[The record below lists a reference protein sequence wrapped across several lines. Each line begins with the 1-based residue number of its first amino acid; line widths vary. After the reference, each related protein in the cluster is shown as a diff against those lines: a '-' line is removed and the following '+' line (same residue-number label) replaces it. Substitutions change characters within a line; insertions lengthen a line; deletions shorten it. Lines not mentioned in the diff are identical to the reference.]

1 MVRRVY
7 VEKKKG
13 FDVEAEALFHD
24 VRENLHLPNLTG
36 VRILNR
42 YDVDGIDEPTYEAAK
57 FTVFAEPAID
67 LVYEETMPAEARSAI
82 YFAVEYLPGQYD
94 QRADSAAQCIKL
106 MNAGAEAIVKFAK
119 VIVLEGNLD
128 ARQLEAVKGYCV
140 NPVDSQIAA
149 NEKPDDLEME
159 TTAAADV
166 EVIEGFRAMDEDAL
180 EQYRKSMGL
189 AMSPADIKFV
199 QKYYDEDENREPTL
213 TELRV
218 IDTYWSDHCRH
229 TTFNTTLAEVTFE
242 DSPYGRLVQAAFDQ
256 YMEMRKD
263 VYEGKKKNV
272 CLMDM
277 ACIGA
282 KYLKKHGKANDLDE
296 SEEINACSIKVK
308 AEIDGRE
315 EDWLVMFKNETHNHP
330 TEIEPFGGAATCL
343 GGAIRDP
350 LSGRVYVYQ
359 AMRVTGAADPRKP
372 IAETLTGKLPQRKIT
387 QEAAAG
393 YSSYGNQIGLA
404 TGLVDEVYHENYVA
418 KRMEIGAVIGAAPAS
433 HVIRKAPQ
441 KGDVI
446 ILVGGRTG
454 RDGCGGATGSSKEH
468 TEESILQ
475 CGAEVQ
481 KGNPPVERNIQR
493 MFRRKEVATLIKR
506 CNDFGA
512 GGVSVAIGELA
523 DGLEINLDLVPKKY
537 EGLDGT
543 ELAISESQERMA
555 VVVEADKEEQFIA
568 YAREENLEAT
578 TVAKVT
584 DTNRVR
590 MHWRGTCILD
600 LSRDFL
606 NTNGAQQF
614 TAVHVA
620 APLGMTEGKEAAGA
634 AALAAGKD
642 TDRAAGNASL
652 ADLLKETKTKEELLA
667 DLNCCSKKG
676 LIERFDST
684 IGAATVLM
692 PLGGK
697 YQLSPAAGMAAK
709 LPVVTGQTSTATLM
723 AYGFD
728 PQIAAKSPFH
738 GALYAVVDS
747 VAKIAAMGGDY
758 KTVRLTFQEYFE
770 KLGVDAARWGKPMAA
785 LLGALQVQKELG
797 IPAIGGK
804 DSMSGTFMDI
814 DVPPTLASFAIATI
828 DAAQVISTEFKKAD
842 SKLVALTTPVD
853 KNGIIDFEAFRRNLD
868 KARELAEA
876 GILLSAN
883 TIGRGGLYI
892 TLVKMA
898 AGNGVGADVNVQG
911 DILSPMYGS
920 LLLELPSDADLVKLM
935 DGSIFAEVGAT
946 TADGRLTING
956 EAEELGDIM
965 AKWQV
970 PLEGIFPV
978 RTAEFKTKT
987 DKTPVA
993 RALYTDRNKKGP
1005 AVKTASPKVVIP
1017 AFPGTNCEMDSA
1029 RAFRKA
1035 GAEADI
1041 HIIRNLT
1048 ATQLEDSIREL
1059 EQKIRQS
1066 QIIMIPGGFSGGDE
1080 PDGSA
1085 KFITAVFRNPAIKDA
1100 VSDLLENR
1108 DGLMLGICNGFQA
1121 LIKLGL
1127 VPDGKIHDMDEDSP
1141 TLTYNEIGRHASCLV
1156 RTGITSVKSP
1166 WLAGVNAGDVFTI
1179 PVSHGEGRFIASQ
1192 KLLAQL
1198 SENGQIATQYVDFD
1212 GNPSMDIAFNP
1223 NGSMMAIEG
1232 ITSPDGR
1239 VLGKMGHSERIGQNL
1254 YKNVIGEKDQK
1265 IFESG
1270 VAYFK

>member
-1 MVRRVY
+1 MVRRIY

-13 FDVEAEALFHD
+13 FDVEAASLFND
-24 VRENLHLPNLTG
+24 IRENLHIKELTG
-36 VRILNR
+36 VRVLNR
-42 YDVDGIDEPTYEAAK
+42 YDIDGIDDATYEAAK
-57 FTVFAEPAID
+57 LTVFAEPAID
-67 LVYEETMPAEARSAI
+67 VVYEETMPEELGSAI
-82 YFAVEYLPGQYD
+82 FFAVEYLPGQYD
-94 QRADSAAQCIKL
+94 QRADSASQCIKL
-106 MNAGAEAIVKFAK
+106 MNAEADATVKFAR
-119 VIVLEGNLD
+119 VIILEGDLD
-128 ARQLEAVKGYCV
+128 DQQVETIRSYCV

-149 NEKPDDLEME
+149 DEKPENLEME
-159 TTAAADV
+159 TTVPEDV
-166 EVIEGFRAMDEDAL
+166 AVITGFRTMDEATL
-180 EQYRKSMGL
+180 ENYRKKMGF
-189 AMSPADIKFV
+189 AMSPADIQFV
-199 QKYYDEDENREPTL
+199 QKYYAEDEDRDPTL
-213 TELRV
+213 TELKV

-229 TTFNTTLAEVTFE
+229 TTFNTTLEEVTFE
-242 DSPYGRLVQAAFDQ
+242 DSPYGRIVKEAFDQ
-256 YMEMRKD
+256 YMAIRKD
-263 VYEGKKKNV
+263 VYGDRDKNL

-282 KYLKKHGKANDLDE
+282 KYLKKHGKVDNLDE

-308 AEIDGRE
+308 AKIDGKE

-372 IAETLTGKLPQRKIT
+372 IEETLAGKLPQRKIT

-418 KRMEIGAVIGAAPAS
+418 KRMEIGAVVGAAPAD
-433 HVIRKAPQ
+433 HVIRKVPA

-555 VVVEADKEEQFIA
+555 VVVDADKEAEFIK
-568 YAREENLEAT
+568 YAHEENLEAT

-590 MHWRGTCILD
+590 MHWRGKCILD

-614 TAVHVA
+614 AKAYAANEVTASPAELFH
-620 APLGMTEGKEAAGA
+620 
-634 AALAAGKD
+634 
-642 TDRAAGNASL
+642 
-652 ADLLKETKTKEELLA
+652 ETKTKKELLT

-709 LPVVTGQTSTATLM
+709 LPVVNGETETATIM

-728 PQIAAKSPFH
+728 PEFAVKSPFH
-738 GALYAVVDS
+738 SALYAVVDS
-747 VAKIAAMGGDY
+747 AAKIAAMGGDY
-758 KTVRLTFQEYFE
+758 RKIRLTFQEYFE
-770 KLGVDAARWGKPMAA
+770 KLGTSAARWGKPMAA
-785 LLGALQVQKELG
+785 LLGALRVQKELE

-814 DVPPTLASFAIATI
+814 DVPPTLTSFAITDI
-828 DAAQVISTEFKKAD
+828 DADDIVSTEFKQEG
-842 SKLVALTTPVD
+842 SRLVLLTSPVD
-853 KNGIIDFEAFRRNLD
+853 EDGILAFEVFRKNLL
-868 KARELAEA
+868 KVRELAAA
-876 GILLSAN
+876 GKLLAAD

-898 AGNGVGADVNVQG
+898 VGNGIGADVKWDG
-911 DILSPMYGS
+911 DILAPLYGS
-920 LLLELPSDADLVKLM
+920 LVIEVAADEDVDALM
-935 DGSIFAEVGAT
+935 AGAGYAVIGET
-946 TADGRLTING
+946 TADGKLTVNG
-956 EAEELGDIM
+956 EAESVAEIT
-965 AKWQV
+965 AEWQEPV
-970 PLEGIFPV
+970 EGVFPV
-978 RTAEFKTKT
+978 RTADFRNKKDTT
-987 DKTPVA
+987 AVS
-993 RALYTDRNKKGP
+993 RSLYTDRNSAGP
-1005 AVKTASPKVVIP
+1005 AIKIARPKVVIP
-1017 AFPGTNCEMDSA
+1017 AFPGTNCEVDSA

-1035 GAEADI
+1035 GADADI

-1048 ATQLEDSIREL
+1048 TAQLEDSIREL
-1059 EQKIRQS
+1059 EKKIRES

-1100 VSDLLENR
+1100 VTDLLENR

-1127 VPDGKIHDMDEDSP
+1127 VPEGKIVDMTENSP
-1141 TLTYNEIGRHASCLV
+1141 TLTYNKIGRHASCLV

-1166 WLAGVNAGDVFTI
+1166 WLAGVEAGDVFTI
-1179 PVSHGEGRFIASQ
+1179 PVSHGEGRFIADDET
-1192 KLLAQL
+1192 LARL
-1198 SENGQIATQYVDFD
+1198 AANGQIATQYVDFD

-1223 NGSMMAIEG
+1223 NGSVMAIEG

-1239 VLGKMGHSERIGQNL
+1239 VFGKMGHSERIGKNV
-1254 YKNVIGEKDQK
+1254 YKNVTGEKDQK

-1270 VAYFK
+1270 VKYFK